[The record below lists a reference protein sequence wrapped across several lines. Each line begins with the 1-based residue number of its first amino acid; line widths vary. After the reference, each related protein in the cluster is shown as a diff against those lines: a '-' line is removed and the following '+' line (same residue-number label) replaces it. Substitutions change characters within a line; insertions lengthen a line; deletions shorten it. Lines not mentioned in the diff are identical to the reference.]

1 MKVAIIYIQ
10 VFIRAFSAAVKVF
23 NRACC
28 LSDGGTHAV
37 HHDHAG
43 LPLGVWNLQSGNCL
57 PHPRTVL
64 DDHERHLLLPLLAD
78 LRGTVSR

>member
-1 MKVAIIYIQ
+1 MKEKPLQLKCLLEHVVCYL
-10 VFIRAFSAAVKVF
+10 
-23 NRACC
+23 
-28 LSDGGTHAV
+28 LSDGGADAV

-43 LPLGVWNLQSGNCL
+43 LPLGLWNLQSGNCL
-57 PHPRTVL
+57 PHPRAIL